1 MGEHGQGMIPAG
13 KYIHKS
19 TGKVIHVRDS
29 FQDGDNLV
37 IMSDQGQLS
46 MKEFGEYFQVEE
58 GEDMYIPNIQDLYGG
73 GPTNKNQLL
82 AQINQGLDPEDRIK
96 IGTEQKKSTTTSSTT
111 SQVTNVN
118 NSSVS
123 SNKNYDLIKKVFE
136 KYPIERTINF
146 EIVENEWPFKE
157 FSMLVNILDVPI
169 KDICNYVID
178 NFFDKEHL
186 AESLSEYFEE
196 HISEC

>member
-1 MGEHGQGMIPAG
+1 MNDHGQGMIPAG

-19 TGKVIHVRDS
+19 TGKIIHVRDS
-29 FQDGDNLV
+29 FQDGDNLI

-58 GEDMYIPNIQDLYGG
+58 GEEMYIPNIQDLYGSA
-73 GPTNKNQLL
+73 PKNKNQLL
-82 AQINQGLDPEDRIK
+82 AQINQGLDPEDKIK
-96 IGTEQKKSTTTSSTT
+96 LDTEQKTTTIENQQISINKS
-111 SQVTNVN
+111 N
-118 NSSVS
+118 VS

-186 AESLSEYFEE
+186 VESLSEYFEE

>member
-1 MGEHGQGMIPAG
+1 MGEQGHGMIPAG

-19 TGKVIHVRDS
+19 TGQIIHVRDS

-73 GPTNKNQLL
+73 QKTNNQQLL

-96 IGTEQKKSTTTSSTT
+96 LSNKNDQNKIANTAVSTVKK
-111 SQVTNVN
+111 VVE
-118 NSSVS
+118 
-123 SNKNYDLIKKVFE
+123 NKNYDLIKKVFD

-186 AESLSEYFEE
+186 VESLSEYFEE

>member
-1 MGEHGQGMIPAG
+1 MGEQGHGMIPAG

-19 TGKVIHVRDS
+19 TGQIIHVRDS

-73 GPTNKNQLL
+73 QKTNNQQLL

-96 IGTEQKKSTTTSSTT
+96 LSNKNDQNKIANTAVSTVKK
-111 SQVTNVN
+111 VVE
-118 NSSVS
+118 
-123 SNKNYDLIKKVFE
+123 NKNYDLIKKVFD

-157 FSMLVNILDVPI
+157 FSMLVNVLDVPL
-169 KDICNYVID
+169 KDICDYVIE
-178 NFFDKEHL
+178 NFLDKDHL
-186 AESLSEYFEE
+186 SESLSKYFEE